1 MKKVLFIL
9 FSLVMFTGN
18 AFSADASKAEAKLA
32 KKLTKE
38 IMTKVREAKSLIS
51 ESAAQVNINNA
62 QRIVD
67 EALKNQY
74 AVKEA
79 ETYEVAG
86 NLYYEMYVRE
96 TLKSYEKKAFD
107 TVAMYNYLIK
117 AFDNYLICDS
127 IQHIPNAKGE
137 VSNACRSA
145 KATQLEPHRINLVHS
160 GINYLNK
167 NQNQKAYD
175 MFDLYYK
182 YGKTDFM
189 KDAIAANPNNAKMDT
204 SCAYFPTVAAL
215 KMKDYDKVLKYVDM
229 ACEDSTYGELSYQ
242 IRTDA
247 YKVKGDTAK
256 WVMYMQEG
264 VKKYPSNES
273 ICMELIGYYNDTK
286 QMDAL
291 DKFIED
297 MLVGDPKNAKFN
309 YVKGYILY
317 NQEKFEAAQKAFQIA
332 VETDPKFVDAW
343 LNLGLCYLIEAQ
355 NYMSKQGNISYNS
368 AAYKNVMAKE
378 KSYFQKARPCY
389 EKVRELIPD
398 QVSKWGFRLQEIY
411 YKLNMSKEMQ
421 EVENQL
427 KAAGVI

>member
-9 FSLVMFTGN
+9 LSLVICSSN
-18 AFSADASKAEAKLA
+18 AFSADNAKAEAKIA

-62 QRIVD
+62 QRIVE
-67 EALKNQY
+67 EALNNQY

-86 NLYYEMYVRE
+86 NLYYELYVRE
-96 TLKSYEKKAFD
+96 TLKSYGNAFD

-117 AFDNYLICDS
+117 AFDNYIICDS
-127 IQHIPNAKGE
+127 LQHIPNAKGE
-137 VSNACRSA
+137 ISNACRSSKA
-145 KATQLEPHRINLVHS
+145 KLLEPHRINLVHS

-167 NQNQKAYD
+167 NQNEKAYK
-175 MFDLYYK
+175 MFDLYYE

-189 KDAIAANPNNAKMDT
+189 KETLAQDANNAKTDT

-229 ACEDSTYGELSYQ
+229 ACEDSVYGELSYQ

-286 QMDAL
+286 QMTEL
-291 DKFIED
+291 DNFIES

-317 NQEKFEAAQKAFQIA
+317 NQEKFEEAQKAFQIA
-332 VETDPKFVDAW
+332 VESDPSFVDAW

-355 NYMSKQGNISYNS
+355 NYMNKQGSVSYNS
-368 AAYKNVMAKE
+368 AAYKTIMAKE
-378 KSYFQKARPCY
+378 KTFFQKAKPCY

-398 QVSKWGFRLQEIY
+398 KVSKWGFRLQEIY

-421 EVENQL
+421 EVENLL
-427 KAAGVI
+427 KSSGII